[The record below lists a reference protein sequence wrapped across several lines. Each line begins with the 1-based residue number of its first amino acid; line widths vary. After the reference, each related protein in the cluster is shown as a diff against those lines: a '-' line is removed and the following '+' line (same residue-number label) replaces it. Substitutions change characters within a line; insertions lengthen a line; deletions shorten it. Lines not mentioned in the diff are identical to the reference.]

1 MPTRKPVSR
10 ALAVATLIALGATW
24 GLAVPLMRVAVSTG
38 YQPLG
43 ILVWQ
48 SAIAAAVLLPLLRAL
63 RLPLAFERRHLG
75 LFAIVAFFGAGL
87 PGYFSFL
94 TAAWLPAGVR
104 AIIIAAVPMFALPM
118 AIAIGAERP
127 DARRALGV
135 LLGSAAIAMIALPG
149 GGVGGEV
156 GAIAAGA
163 VLVAL
168 ISPLSYAIE
177 ATYLACRGPGGL
189 HPFQLLFGTSILILA
204 VCWPL
209 AEATGQR
216 PPHGWPWGAAEWA
229 VVISGVLNALAYSGY
244 VWLIGQAGSVF
255 ASQIGY
261 LVTGFGVLW
270 SMALIGER
278 YGAGLWL
285 ALALMLAGVALVQPR
300 AGGGR

>member
-1 MPTRKPVSR
+1 ML
-10 ALAVATLIALGATW
+10 ALAALIALGATW
-24 GLAVPLMRVAVSTG
+24 GLTVPLMRVAVSTG

-48 SAIAAAVLLPLLRAL
+48 SAIAAALLLPCLRAM

-75 LFAIVAFFGAGL
+75 LFAIVAFFGAAL

-118 AIAIGAERP
+118 ALALGGERP
-127 DARRALGV
+127 EARRALGV
-135 LLGSAAIAMIALPG
+135 LLGTAAIAVIALPG
-149 GGVGGEV
+149 GEV
-156 GAIAAGA
+156 GTIAVGA
-163 VLVAL
+163 VLLAL

-177 ATYLACRGPGGL
+177 ANYLAWRGPRGL
-189 HPFQLLFGTSILILA
+189 HPFQLLFGTSVLILA

-229 VVISGVLNALAYSGY
+229 VVISGVLNAFAYSGY
-244 VWLIGQAGSVF
+244 IWLMGQAGSVF

-270 SMALIGER
+270 SMALLGES

-285 ALALMLAGVALVQPR
+285 ALGLMLVGVALVQPR
-300 AGGGR
+300 AGAER